1 MEREGKENKVIWA
14 MVMIVTTVFKGLQCE
29 GTLWMTAEL
38 TKHYRISH
46 LNLSTNRR
54 VYPPLIIIS
63 SGNWLHSCD
72 FKSTHTRAILTG
84 SYTYM
89 LKCIGKQDTAAHIT
103 YIQVPVASWCGQRN
117 RSKSAVYTNTSIVQ
131 FLFVCLFA
139 GVLSLWPSQTFKN
152 KMSLARGN
160 QPLGNDTVIFP
171 NNSFENVSNFSKSFH
186 TL

>member
-14 MVMIVTTVFKGLQCE
+14 MVMIVTTVVKGLQRE

-54 VYPPLIIIS
+54 VYLPLIIIS
-63 SGNWLHSCD
+63 SGHWLHSCD
-72 FKSTHTRAILTG
+72 FASTHTRAILTG

-89 LKCIGKQDTAAHIT
+89 LKCIGIQDTSST
-103 YIQVPVASWCGQRN
+103 YKQVPVASWCGQRN
-117 RSKSAVYTNTSIVQ
+117 RSKSAVNTNTSIVQ

-139 GVLSLWPSQTFKN
+139 GVLSLWPSQTFKKKN
-152 KMSLARGN
+152 EPCQR
-160 QPLGNDTVIFP
+160 
-171 NNSFENVSNFSKSFH
+171 KSTSGQRH
-186 TL
+186 CHISQ